1 MSYDS
6 CLARIER
13 IQNGF
18 LVEFYE
24 PTPRKKGKD
33 GMRIGPYVSDWKVY
47 SYPTLDEALAAMK
60 KKLPAVTRNADQ
72 EYATAF
78 DEAAG

>member
-24 PTPRKKGKD
+24 PTPRKKDKS
-33 GMRIGPYVSDWKVY
+33 GMSIGPYNSDWKEY

-60 KKLPAVTRNADQ
+60 KKLPTVTRNADQ
-72 EYATAF
+72 EYAAGF
-78 DEAAG
+78 AEATG